1 MVGVNET
8 VVPKQN
14 KDTGILLDQDYQI
27 LQLPDLNHQI
37 SVDQNNILKVLN
49 SQTEFTAI
57 CFSNGT
63 IDGQPLLKS
72 SLYNQLKQMFKIS
85 NIDINNDYYHYSL

>member
-1 MVGVNET
+1 MLQRYLRMQKIYLVGVNET

-37 SVDQNNILKVLN
+37 SVDQII
-49 SQTEFTAI
+49 F
-57 CFSNGT
+57 
-63 IDGQPLLKS
+63 
-72 SLYNQLKQMFKIS
+72 
-85 NIDINNDYYHYSL
+85 